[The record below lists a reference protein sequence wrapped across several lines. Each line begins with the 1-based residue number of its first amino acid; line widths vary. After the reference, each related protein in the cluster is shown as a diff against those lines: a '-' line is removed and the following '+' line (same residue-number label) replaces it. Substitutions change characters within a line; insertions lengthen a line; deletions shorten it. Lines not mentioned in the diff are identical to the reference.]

1 MELDLTSISETK
13 LYGDL
18 SSRSSNCGRK
28 IELTN
33 TNNGKSVSVV
43 VADACPTCLH
53 EDDLDL
59 SFAAFTSI
67 ATVEEGEVPSTL
79 PLGQLMLRL
88 LTSRCSH
95 LAFRQLESLLC
106 IALSPPL
113 LVSSRFC
120 VPVVFLGG
128 QPSGPSAKRI
138 VWRW

>member
-1 MELDLTSISETK
+1 MAELDLTRILETK

-67 ATVEEGEVPSTL
+67 ATEEEGEVPSTF
-79 PLGQLMLRL
+79 PLVAYY
-88 LTSRCSH
+88 CPYSH
-95 LAFRQLESLLC
+95 PVA
-106 IALSPPL
+106 
-113 LVSSRFC
+113 VTWRF
-120 VPVVFLGG
+120 VN
-128 QPSGPSAKRI
+128 
-138 VWRW
+138 

>member
-1 MELDLTSISETK
+1 MAELDLTRILETK

-67 ATVEEGEVPSTL
+67 ATEEEGEVPSTF
-79 PLGQLMLRL
+79 PLVAY
-88 LTSRCSH
+88 CCAYSH
-95 LAFRQLESLLC
+95 PVA
-106 IALSPPL
+106 
-113 LVSSRFC
+113 VTWRF
-120 VPVVFLGG
+120 VN
-128 QPSGPSAKRI
+128 
-138 VWRW
+138 